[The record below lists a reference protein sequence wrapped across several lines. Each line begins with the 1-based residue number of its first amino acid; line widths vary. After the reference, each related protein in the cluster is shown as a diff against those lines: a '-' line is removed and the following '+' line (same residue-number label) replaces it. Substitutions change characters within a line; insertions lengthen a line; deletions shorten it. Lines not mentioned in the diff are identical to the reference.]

1 MLPAYFSA
9 TILLMKA
16 RKKLVVGNWKMNP
29 KSVGEA
35 VKLYAGVRKTASK
48 LKNIN
53 VGIAAPF
60 PYLAG
65 LKRLSAGRGG
75 VELAAQD
82 VFWEKK
88 GPYTGEV
95 SISILESVGVTRVIV
110 GHSERRTLGET
121 DETINKKLRAITRS
135 SLTAILCVGERE
147 RDHGGKHFGFVE
159 SQIKSAF
166 NQIPRTKL
174 DHIVVAYEPVWALST
189 SKEGHAATPEDAH
202 EMIIFVR
209 KILSELYNR
218 PAAENMYVLYGGSVN
233 TKNVENFLM
242 WSSADGFLIGGASLK
257 INDFSSILKST
268 HDCKTR

>member
-1 MLPAYFSA
+1 
-9 TILLMKA
+9 
-16 RKKLVVGNWKMNP
+16 MNP

-35 VKLYAGVRKTASK
+35 VKLYADIQNTALK
-48 LKNIN
+48 LKNLD
-53 VGIAAPF
+53 VSIAAPF

-65 LKRLSAGRGG
+65 LKRASVGKRGI
-75 VELAAQD
+75 ELAAQD
-82 VFWEKK
+82 VFWEKR

-95 SISILESVGVTRVIV
+95 SILMLESIGVARVII
-110 GHSERRTLGET
+110 GHSERRALGET
-121 DETINKKLRAITRS
+121 DEIINKKLRAITRS

-166 NQIPRTKL
+166 SQIPRTKL
-174 DHIVVAYEPVWALST
+174 SSIVVAYEPVWALST

-209 KILSELYNR
+209 KVLSGLYNR
-218 PAAENMYVLYGGSVN
+218 PAAESMYVLYGGSVN
-233 TKNVENFLM
+233 TKNIEDFLR
-242 WSSADGFLIGGASLK
+242 WSSADGFLVGGASLK
-257 INDFSSILKST
+257 NSDFSSILKST